1 MIFRGRDRQEAP
13 DFELL
18 QKFRTTHNLSYLG
31 DLFNRYS
38 HLIYGISLHYL
49 KDNDESKDAVLEIF
63 DKLSGFSFD
72 TDILNF
78 KAWLLSLT
86 KNYCID
92 KLRKKKR
99 DKELISNYEFCGDHS
114 LIMENSEYERLLGEN
129 EKELKLLELE
139 KGIEKLSE
147 EQKVCIKLFYFEDM
161 SYKEIFEITGY
172 SLKEVKSFIQ
182 NGKRNLRNLLTR
194 QNAEFNAK

>member
-1 MIFRGRDRQEAP
+1 MIFRGRDKQEVP
-13 DFELL
+13 DCELL

-38 HLIYGISLHYL
+38 HLVYGISLNYL
-49 KDNDESKDAVLEIF
+49 KNHDESKDAVFEIF

-72 TDILNF
+72 KDILNF

-92 KLRKKKR
+92 KLRKQKR
-99 DKELISNYEFCGDHS
+99 DKELINHYDFAGDDS
-114 LIMENSEYERLLGEN
+114 LVVENCEYERLLNEN
-129 EKELKLLELE
+129 ENELKLLNLE
-139 KGIEKLSE
+139 KGIEELSE
-147 EQKVCIKLFYFEDM
+147 EQKVCIKLFYFEDK

-172 SLKEVKSFIQ
+172 SLKEFKSFIQ
-182 NGKRNLRNLLTR
+182 NGKRNLRNFLTR
-194 QNAEFNAK
+194 QNVEFNA